1 MASSPRRLAVQKK
14 GVKLIVAPLQQLSVK
29 HLTMRRMVSTENMF
43 FINDEQWR
51 TKNLPQDIRLP
62 LFVYIATSNLL
73 SNLFFPF
80 ELNEI
85 LCNKQGLINFT
96 KKLILQKVPL
106 LLPKEQ
112 FIVEVLEDIEPEEDI
127 ISALSVIRDN
137 GYTIALDD
145 FVYHKKFDP
154 MIRLCKIIKFDL
166 RATSINS
173 LLEIVAEIQSKY
185 DVTLLAE
192 KVETYEEFEMAKK
205 MGFSLF
211 QGYFFSRPEILSTK
225 GISSNHVIKLK
236 LINEIG
242 QKELNLKKIETFI
255 KNDAP
260 ISFKLMK
267 YVNSAYFNRRIPI
280 DTVQDAIAYIG
291 EDELRKFIN
300 IVVLSDI
307 GTMKP
312 NELVRISIIRARMC
326 EKCAAIFKT
335 KFSVDELFMLG
346 LFSFM
351 DALLDCKMEDILN
364 HIVFSDKIKKA
375 LLGEDREFNRLLDI
389 IIGFERGHWGNAI
402 FKALAGTSTAAKLP
416 ELYFDSVR
424 MANAFYTE

>member
-1 MASSPRRLAVQKK
+1 MDVFVARQPIFTLKREIYGYELLFRSS
-14 GVKLIVAPLQQLSVK
+14 I
-29 HLTMRRMVSTENMF
+29 ENAF
-43 FINDEQWR
+43 
-51 TKNLPQDIRLP
+51 PDIDGD
-62 LFVYIATSNLL
+62 VATSNLL

-85 LCNKQGLINFT
+85 LGNKPGLINFT
-96 KKLILQKVPL
+96 KKLILQKIPL

-127 ISALSVIRDN
+127 ISALSLIKDS

-145 FVYHKKFDP
+145 FVYHSKFDP
-154 MIRLCKIIKFDL
+154 MIRLCQIIKFDL

-173 LLEIVAEIQSKY
+173 LLEIVTEINSKY
-185 DVTLLAE
+185 NVTLLAE
-192 KVETYEEFEMAKK
+192 KVETYEEFAMAKK
-205 MGFSLF
+205 IGFSLF

-225 GISSNHVIKLK
+225 GISSNQIIKIK

-326 EKCAAIFKT
+326 EKCAGIFNT
-335 KFSVDELFMLG
+335 KFSSDELFMLG
-346 LFSFM
+346 LFSLM

-364 HIVFSDKIKKA
+364 HIIFSDKMKAA
-375 LLGEDREFNRLLDI
+375 LLGNDKEFSRLLDI
-389 IIGFERGHWGNAI
+389 IIGFERGHWENAI
-402 FKALAGTSTAAKLP
+402 FKALSGTSTEAKLP
-416 ELYFDSVR
+416 ELYFDSVKL
-424 MANAFYTE
+424 ANAFYTDG